1 MAFHTGQTG
10 RFWVGE
16 GHLAGFGR
24 PSPAG
29 SGIHSKF
36 SALVANV
43 RLLTQKG
50 VSEESLQG
58 TLKALWGPVR

>member
-1 MAFHTGQTG
+1 M
-10 RFWVGE
+10 GE